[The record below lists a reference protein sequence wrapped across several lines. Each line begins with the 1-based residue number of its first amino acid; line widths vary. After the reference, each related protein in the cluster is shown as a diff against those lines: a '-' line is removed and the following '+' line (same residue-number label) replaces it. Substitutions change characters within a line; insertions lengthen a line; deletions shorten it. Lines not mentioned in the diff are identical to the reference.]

1 MSPPPAPPLFPLS
14 CVTNT
19 DMTGTG
25 GSGRRGGSLPP
36 SLPHSAPA
44 SLPSLSLRPS
54 QPPCLPPPL
63 PPCPLPPC
71 PLPPCRFSFSFPV
84 PFLAHSLCLSFPAP
98 PRYRNSSDGSQSRPG
113 GPHAAA
119 RRVSPAHGSLTGTS
133 GCTVCNQSPSRH
145 PTIPPSPPLGFAP
158 LPPPLLSL
166 AHFLPRSPISSL
178 ARPFPP

>member
-25 GSGRRGGSLPP
+25 GSGRRGGPSLPACLTPPLPLSFLCPGVPP
-36 SLPHSAPA
+36 SLPACLPLCLPA
-44 SLPSLSLRPS
+44 LSSLPVLFL
-54 QPPCLPPPL
+54 
-63 PPCPLPPC
+63 
-71 PLPPCRFSFSFPV
+71 FPV

-178 ARPFPP
+178 APSLPP